1 MEDWCF
7 TEEGQTRALAR
18 FPTMQAEKQAE
29 FESDLKL
36 GLHSMWY
43 PVCQSEHVKT
53 QPDGLHRLGTDIVLW
68 RDSQGKI
75 HAHDDR
81 CLHRGAKLSI
91 GQIVNDTLRCAYHGW
106 CYDASGQC
114 VAIPASKTA
123 QMKLAPRLRLRGFE
137 TQERAGLVWAYF
149 HQDGTAPA
157 PPLVIPQELEDPAYS
172 GFICEAQW
180 KANWI
185 LILENLA
192 DPMHGPFLHG
202 QSLTLSRGALEDDM
216 RTTRSPDGFTVERE
230 GQRGV
235 NFDWSEFYCRDSVWV
250 RLDIPLPFGPKGIL
264 RILCFA
270 TPIDEDSTLV
280 YFLRYRKLT
289 GWKRAYWRFL
299 YKTFWEKQHLK
310 VIEQDRIILES
321 QRGAQSRIA
330 EHLANSDRGV
340 TELRKF
346 LRAKQ
351 EERK

>member
-1 MEDWCF
+1 LK
-7 TEEGQTRALAR
+7 R
-18 FPTMQAEKQAE
+18 EKQNE
-29 FESDLKL
+29 FEADLKL
-36 GLHSMWY
+36 GLRNMWY
-43 PVCQSEHVKT
+43 PVCQSSHVKQT
-53 QPDGLHRLGTDIVLW
+53 PLGIHRLAMDIVLW
-68 RDSQGKI
+68 RDSGGKI

-91 GQIVNDTLRCAYHGW
+91 GQIVNDKLRCAYHGW
-106 CYDASGQC
+106 CYDTTGQC
-114 VAIPASKTA
+114 TTIPTSKTA
-123 QMKLAPRLRLRGFE
+123 QSKLAPRLRLQQFE
-137 TQERAGLVWAYF
+137 TKERAGLVWVYF
-149 HQDGTAPA
+149 SETDAAST
-157 PPLVIPQELEDPAYS
+157 PPLIIPEELEDPAYS
-172 GFICEAQW
+172 GFICEAEW

-216 RTTRSPDGFTVERE
+216 RTRRTEDGFIVERE

-235 NFDWSEFYCRDSVWV
+235 NFDWSEFYCRESLWV

-270 TPIDEDSTLV
+270 TPIDENSTLV
-280 YFLRYRKLT
+280 YFLRYRNLK
-289 GWKRAYWRFL
+289 GWQRAYWRFL
-299 YKTFWEKQHLK
+299 YKAFWEKQHFK
-310 VIEQDRIILES
+310 VIEQDRRILES

-346 LRAKQ
+346 LREKVACRTPQ
-351 EERK
+351 

>member
-1 MEDWCF
+1 LK
-7 TEEGQTRALAR
+7 R
-18 FPTMQAEKQAE
+18 EKQNE
-29 FESDLKL
+29 FEADLKL
-36 GLHSMWY
+36 GLRNMWY
-43 PVCQSEHVKT
+43 PVCQSSHVK
-53 QPDGLHRLGTDIVLW
+53 QHPLGIHRLAMDIVLW
-68 RDSQGKI
+68 RDSRGKI

-106 CYDASGQC
+106 CYDTTGQC
-114 VAIPASKTA
+114 TTIPTSKTA
-123 QMKLAPRLRLRGFE
+123 QSKLAPRLRLQQFE

-149 HQDGTAPA
+149 SETDTASA
-157 PPLVIPQELEDPAYS
+157 PPLIIPEELEDPAYS
-172 GFICEAQW
+172 GFICEAEW

-216 RTTRSPDGFTVERE
+216 LTRRTEDGFIVERE

-235 NFDWSEFYCRDSVWV
+235 NFDWSEFYCRESLWV
-250 RLDIPLPFGPKGIL
+250 RLDIPLPFGPKGTL

-270 TPIDEDSTLV
+270 TPIDEKSTLV
-280 YFLRYRKLT
+280 YFLRYRNLR
-289 GWKRAYWRFL
+289 GWQRAYWRFL
-299 YKTFWEKQHLK
+299 YKAFWEKQHFK
-310 VIEQDRIILES
+310 VIEQDRRILES

-346 LRAKQ
+346 LREKVTCRTPQ
-351 EERK
+351 

>member
-1 MEDWCF
+1 MK
-7 TEEGQTRALAR
+7 R
-18 FPTMQAEKQAE
+18 EKQIE
-29 FESDLKL
+29 FEADLKL
-36 GLHSMWY
+36 GLRNMWY
-43 PVCQSEHVKT
+43 PVCQSSHVK
-53 QPDGLHRLGTDIVLW
+53 QHPLGIHRLATDIVLW
-68 RDSQGKI
+68 RDSRGKI

-106 CYDASGQC
+106 CYDTTGQC
-114 VAIPASKTA
+114 TTIPTSKTA
-123 QMKLAPRLRLRGFE
+123 QSKLAPRLRLQQFE

-149 HQDGTAPA
+149 LETDTAPA
-157 PPLVIPQELEDPAYS
+157 PPLIIPEELEDPAYS
-172 GFICEAQW
+172 GFICEAEW

-216 RTTRSPDGFTVERE
+216 RTRRTEDGFIVERE

-235 NFDWSEFYCRDSVWV
+235 NFDWSEFYCRESLWV

-270 TPIDEDSTLV
+270 TPIDENSTLV
-280 YFLRYRKLT
+280 YFLRYRNLR

-299 YKTFWEKQHLK
+299 YKAFWEKQHLK
-310 VIEQDRIILES
+310 VIEQDRRILES
-321 QRGAQSRIA
+321 QRGAQSRVA

-346 LRAKQ
+346 LREKVACRTPQ
-351 EERK
+351 

>member
-1 MEDWCF
+1 M
-7 TEEGQTRALAR
+7 RI
-18 FPTMQAEKQAE
+18 EKPIE
-29 FESDLKL
+29 FEAELKL
-36 GLHSMWY
+36 GLQNMWY
-43 PVCQSEHVKT
+43 PVCQSVQVKQ
-53 QPDGLHRLGTDIVLW
+53 QPLGIHRLGRDLVLW
-68 RDSQGKI
+68 RDSRGTI

-81 CLHRGAKLSI
+81 CLHRGAKLSV
-91 GQIVNDTLRCAYHGW
+91 GTVMNDSLRCAYHGW
-106 CYDASGQC
+106 CYDTIGQC
-114 VAIPASKTA
+114 TTIPTSKTA
-123 QMKLAPRLRLRGFE
+123 QAKLAPRLRLLSFE
-137 TQERAGLVWAYF
+137 AQERAGLVWAYF
-149 HQDGTAPA
+149 SETDAPPA
-157 PPLVIPQELEDPAYS
+157 PSLVIPEELENPAYT
-172 GFICEAQW
+172 GFICEAVW

-202 QSLTLSRGALEDDM
+202 QSLTLSRGVLEDDM
-216 RTTRSPDGFTVERE
+216 RTKRTADGFIVERE

-235 NFDWSEFYCRDSVWV
+235 NFDWSEFYCRASLWV

-270 TPIDEDSTLV
+270 TPIDENSTLV
-280 YFLRYRKLT
+280 YFLRYRKLA

-321 QRGAQSRIA
+321 QRGAQSRLA

-346 LRAKQ
+346 LREKIACRTPQ
-351 EERK
+351 